1 MTEAGYAGIGTSN
14 WQGLFVSRHTEPD
27 VVRRVHQA
35 ALSAMNSP
43 EAKAAFDKV
52 NATIATSA
60 TPAKFEDEIKAERAR
75 WQELQPEVLALPQE

>member
-14 WQGLFVSRHTEPD
+14 WQGLFVSRHTAPD
-27 VVRRVHQA
+27 VVQRLHQA
-35 ALSAMNSP
+35 ALSAMSSP

-52 NATIATSA
+52 NAAIATSA